1 MSYFVTGEAIP
12 RLSKCVLSV
21 DSSLSSFAGSLLT
34 LLEMDS
40 ASRTISVALAIN
52 ASKSWKASD
61 KVLFASNVVFCM
73 RSSIA
78 AILKIK
84 YD

>member
-1 MSYFVTGEAIP
+1 MP
-12 RLSKCVLSV
+12 RLSRCVLKV
-21 DSSLSSFAGSLLT
+21 DSSLSSFVGSLLT
-34 LLEMDS
+34 LFEIDS

-61 KVLFASNVVFCM
+61 KVLFASSVVFCI

-78 AILKIK
+78 AKK
-84 YD
+84 SNRN